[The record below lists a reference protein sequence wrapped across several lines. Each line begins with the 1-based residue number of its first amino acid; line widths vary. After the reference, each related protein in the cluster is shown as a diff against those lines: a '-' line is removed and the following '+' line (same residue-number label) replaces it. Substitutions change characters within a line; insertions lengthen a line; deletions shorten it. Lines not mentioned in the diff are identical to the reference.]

1 MATVAAGSAPATDL
15 ARGNNSGSN
24 VAVTARALAGR
35 VGNKGSQGVGG
46 GGGADGGG
54 IEWVT
59 DEGAGP
65 NQAGSRGA
73 RVSGQ
78 MPGSLGPPATD
89 AAREG
94 QGKAFELASSPEN
107 HKGRSSGEVVSPPA
121 GLSGGVND
129 GTGGGGSGG
138 QASTP
143 TKDGASP
150 AAGTVTGGG
159 GRGSW
164 LGAGRK
170 FAIKGLPSDCRPL
183 LVFVNKRSGAQE
195 GTLLLRR
202 FMHLLNP
209 LQVIELTSTCGPEV
223 GLRLFRDVPFFRILV
238 AGGDGTVGWVLSV
251 IDALGLPSRPPVAI
265 LPLGTGN
272 DLARVFKW
280 VGYYGAVSLLPLGF
294 ARDRAASGL
303 GSFLRDVERAV
314 ITVLDRWA
322 VTITSRDAR
331 DGKAGKKTVVV
342 KAMNNYLGIGVDAK
356 VTNKVHGLREGHP
369 ELFVSRVV
377 NKFWYAAEGARD
389 FFIDHACGGLP
400 ATLQLVVDG
409 QHVPIPEGAEGLLI
423 ANIGSFMG
431 GVSLWHLTN
440 NGNESEPLADT
451 TTTTAS
457 ATNTTNTNNANN
469 AGPGSCG
476 SGMGGGDPPPDA
488 AASKTA
494 AVVKRPR
501 LRRQDI
507 GDGCLEVMAVWG
519 IIHLG
524 RMTIGLADA
533 VRLYQG
539 RVLEITLHQRT
550 PVHIDGEPWIQ
561 EPGHIRIE
569 RQGQAF
575 MLLNCKGDMRAR
587 IWAQMEDILVQS
599 VLSGTLTMQQYNQL
613 VTDMAHK
620 VASSFLD

>member
-1 MATVAAGSAPATDL
+1 
-15 ARGNNSGSN
+15 
-24 VAVTARALAGR
+24 
-35 VGNKGSQGVGG
+35 
-46 GGGADGGG
+46 
-54 IEWVT
+54 
-59 DEGAGP
+59 
-65 NQAGSRGA
+65 
-73 RVSGQ
+73 
-78 MPGSLGPPATD
+78 
-89 AAREG
+89 
-94 QGKAFELASSPEN
+94 
-107 HKGRSSGEVVSPPA
+107 
-121 GLSGGVND
+121 
-129 GTGGGGSGG
+129 
-138 QASTP
+138 
-143 TKDGASP
+143 
-150 AAGTVTGGG
+150 
-159 GRGSW
+159 
-164 LGAGRK
+164 
-170 FAIKGLPSDCRPL
+170 
-183 LVFVNKRSGAQE
+183 
-195 GTLLLRR
+195 
-202 FMHLLNP
+202 
-209 LQVIELTSTCGPEV
+209 
-223 GLRLFRDVPFFRILV
+223 
-238 AGGDGTVGWVLSV
+238 
-251 IDALGLPSRPPVAI
+251 
-265 LPLGTGN
+265 
-272 DLARVFKW
+272 
-280 VGYYGAVSLLPLGF
+280 
-294 ARDRAASGL
+294 
-303 GSFLRDVERAV
+303 
-314 ITVLDRWA
+314 
-322 VTITSRDAR
+322 
-331 DGKAGKKTVVV
+331 
-342 KAMNNYLGIGVDAK
+342 MNNYLGIGVDAK

-561 EPGHIRIE
+561 EPG
-569 RQGQAF
+569 
-575 MLLNCKGDMRAR
+575 
-587 IWAQMEDILVQS
+587 
-599 VLSGTLTMQQYNQL
+599 
-613 VTDMAHK
+613 
-620 VASSFLD
+620 